1 MTTNALMA
9 LLQKKKQEI
18 DAGNRA
24 KTVGVPDKTSRWR
37 ILPGWSKDKP
47 DFFHD
52 FGRHFIKG
60 PDGKMKAVYVC
71 VDKTYG
77 KPCSICTAIET
88 AINNTPDPEMKKV
101 LEGARS
107 SKRILLNAL
116 HLDGKEP
123 SVPVILEVP
132 RTVFDH
138 IVRISEEWEGR
149 TISVEKDAVDLL
161 ITKEGTGLTT
171 KYSVQPAAKPAKVDP
186 SVMDKVTDLDQ
197 YVAQENEE
205 QANRALTSIAAVA
218 GLLPPSVD
226 TPAVRPALS
235 RPVEL
240 HEVAVEDMEIIEEKV
255 LEDLENGIE
264 PAPAVA
270 PAKAAAKSAPTSSG
284 DPGIDEMLAEL
295 GMS

>member
-18 DAGNRA
+18 DLGNRA
-24 KTVGVPDKTSRWR
+24 KTVGVPEKTSRWR

-60 PDGKMKAVYVC
+60 ADGKIKAVYVC

-77 KPCSICTAIET
+77 KPCSICTAVET
-88 AINNTPDPEMKKV
+88 AINNTADPEMKQL

-123 SVPVILEVP
+123 STPVILEVP
-132 RTVFDH
+132 KTVFDH
-138 IVRISEEWEGR
+138 IIRISEEWEGR

-161 ITKEGTGLTT
+161 ITKEGSGLTT

-218 GLLPPSVD
+218 GLLPPSVNAP
-226 TPAVRPALS
+226 TRPAL
-235 RPVEL
+235 PKAAEL
-240 HEVAVEDMEIIEEKV
+240 REVVVEDMEVIEEQV
-255 LEDLENGIE
+255 LEELESGIE
-264 PAPAVA
+264 HAPAVA
-270 PAKAAAKSAPTSSG
+270 PAKAAAKPAAPSG
-284 DPGIDEMLAEL
+284 DPNLDDMLAEL
-295 GMS
+295 GVS